1 MFVIGKRD
9 LDADAVSVRVH
20 GKGNLGAKPVRKRLP
35 KFYRRSKRGV
45 LEKSV
50 VDENLI
56 RDPFILFVSF
66 FDFLLADDV
75 KFSVLIE
82 SDRKLNPRVTCAA
95 AEN

>member
-1 MFVIGKRD
+1 M
-9 LDADAVSVRVH
+9 
-20 GKGNLGAKPVRKRLP
+20 
-35 KFYRRSKRGV
+35 

-50 VDENLI
+50 VDANLI

-66 FDFLLADDV
+66 FDFLPADDV

-82 SDRKLNPRVTCAA
+82 SDCKLNPRVTCAA

>member
-1 MFVIGKRD
+1 M
-9 LDADAVSVRVH
+9 
-20 GKGNLGAKPVRKRLP
+20 AKAISAPNRVRKRLP
-35 KFYRRSKRGV
+35 KFYRRSRRGM

-66 FDFLLADDV
+66 FDFLLADDL

-95 AEN
+95 AKN

>member
-1 MFVIGKRD
+1 
-9 LDADAVSVRVH
+9 
-20 GKGNLGAKPVRKRLP
+20 
-35 KFYRRSKRGV
+35 V
-45 LEKSV
+45 LEESV

-56 RDPFILFVSF
+56 RYPFILFVSF